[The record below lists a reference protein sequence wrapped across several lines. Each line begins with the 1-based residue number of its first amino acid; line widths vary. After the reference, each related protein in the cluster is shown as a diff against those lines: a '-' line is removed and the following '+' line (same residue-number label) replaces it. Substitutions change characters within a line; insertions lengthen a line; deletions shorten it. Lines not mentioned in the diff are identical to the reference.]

1 MRGFDERI
9 THYISKSADF
19 AQPILNQLR
28 ETVHLFCPEV
38 EEGMKWSMPFFMYR
52 GKILCNMAS
61 FKNHCSFGFWLHSE
75 MSDPHGLF
83 KRAEDGG
90 MGSLGKITSLTD
102 LPKPDHLGACIL
114 EAMTLTDQGTIPR
127 ELNPKVKKPVAE
139 PPLEL
144 IELLEANP
152 KAKATFDSFPL
163 PIKESISIG
172 SGKQNGKRPNSA
184 DCSKQLKTCWKESQK
199 TGNTCVNRF
208 SSTVDRF

>member
-1 MRGFDERI
+1 MKGFDERI

-83 KRAEDGG
+83 KRTEDGG

-127 ELNPKVKKPVAE
+127 ELNPKVKKPVVE

-152 KAKATFDSFPL
+152 KAKATFDSFPPSHQREYIHWIREAKREETKQRRL
-163 PIKESISIG
+163 QQTIENLLE
-172 SGKQNGKRPNSA
+172 GK
-184 DCSKQLKTCWKESQK
+184 SKDWKYM
-199 TGNTCVNRF
+199 R
-208 SSTVDRF
+208 